1 MAKKASFR
9 DLYGKWSAQEERANA
24 AQNNKLA
31 SAKAILDAVQQDGT
45 ELSDDQY
52 TEALAQI
59 MNTGK
64 LDTSSLSGYAKPATS
79 VVLPTAVDKAMPQM
93 SATTSQSVLDSI
105 RTVPSELA
113 SDLGANFRAAAR
125 EVLAGLVAAPAV
137 IANLATKT
145 PASMAISSLTGVEL
159 PIARNPAV
167 LDNEATRLRD
177 EAKTIRNTERSDR
190 ARVGTEV
197 LADTQ
202 GFTDTAQ
209 AYLTNPT
216 VLADELATQAGQLYA
231 STPGALGGSTG
242 LIVAQGASAA
252 SNQGQQAYEDVIAK
266 GGSKAQADRAR
277 DTASTISLAANI
289 GVPLSVPG
297 GTALER
303 LLVGQATGA
312 ARRSVVGAAA
322 VPLVGEAASEALTEV
337 LDQGGLNFATGEPM
351 SRGLAK
357 AAAAGAVLGGVMG
370 GAPAINDVRN
380 TATEINE
387 RAASTES
394 DILSGAERVRAPVLP
409 AETVTTPA
417 QEDIVSRID
426 NNPNVDRELF
436 NVEQDISSDAA
447 RTSALDEAFSQR
459 EQEDALQKRVEEE
472 AGFRTIA
479 NQTNSSGTMAEG
491 LRQAGVETEVTPQ
504 QVADEMLQANAE
516 RNRQSQLEASRTA
529 MQQEQEAQVRT
540 INDVARTREAFRKQ
554 QEKAQASQDKKAKI
568 ASASQ
573 RTAAIK
579 ELIADNPNA
588 TDADIAR
595 LLPDRVDQM
604 KQAENIKNDEVAKK
618 IQAIRNQIEG
628 QRKKKLGE
636 ADRRRLNSLVKNN
649 PDVSVADLSAR
660 FKSDA
665 GSIQPSP
672 TGSTTSVA
680 PVANVTKLK
689 NSADPLDR
697 IQGMVAERLGMS
709 GTNSAPTADFGSKV
723 KTISRRLAGDTSQ
736 RAAGVEK
743 LINQGKIVIVPNA
756 EAAGREST
764 GRKGE
769 YDVGQGTTYIY
780 TDNLTDGTH
789 AELME
794 AAAHESGHLGQFNE
808 RDQRPEMMK
817 SLLGRGVTKASDIL
831 RKSAASG
838 NTFAQEALSRAAA
851 DTEARR
857 AAGEENPERYENEE
871 LVAYAIGQENAG
883 RAKSLGSASGAIRDA
898 VSGARE
904 QLRKRLGVNLD
915 LNAADVRT
923 AMASILQEAT
933 QTDTAA
939 TSDTDSLGL
948 IYGESAADFN
958 KAKEEGR
965 VYTSTSDGKGKF
977 VISDA
982 DASMKPDA
990 GELLAGTLLSPD
1002 STVTAGQIMDHDILY
1017 RNMPEARNV
1026 EIRVATDMTDRNMG
1040 KYWPGRNL
1048 IEVSPNVANGKSQ
1061 ATLKEVVLHE
1071 MQHWAQEQEGGTG
1084 VFQGVVRTPAERK
1097 TISEF
1102 EKVRDA
1108 NDQAGVNMMQLAGRI
1123 VNEMPGKTN
1132 KAVARNIINSSRTP
1146 SRKALDFARLVDD
1159 SEMKI
1164 QDTEAKEAY
1173 NQFSDTLNQY
1183 RNKVEG
1189 YNKVQ
1194 QELHRRYTSLPT
1206 EAEAFFTQRNADVPQ
1221 SELPTNPEM
1230 EDWEF
1235 GTAEGADVGRMALM
1249 RTARSDL
1256 SGETLGMA
1264 GDNFN
1269 PSTGTTKVEGTV
1281 WQDKNSASNLLKAG
1295 NYLETEL
1302 SDGTKVKLVN
1312 RQDGKE
1318 GVVEVRDANND
1329 EYGLG
1334 YLSYGMQVNGQGNR
1348 QAPRVYVDDINR
1360 RKGVARLMYQT
1371 AQKSGGLIPAID
1383 ARNADRTDDG
1393 AALRQGLFDEGTLGM
1408 AGNTQSTDTAFRN
1421 RNKATTLLVSALRND
1436 KGLGAHIRD
1445 EVELAKAAPVE
1456 FEAQANRAAGQ
1467 YDSGVEKLALDRG
1480 VSPAE
1485 INAEI
1490 RGRLEEISNLDGTAS
1505 EYKAA
1510 FDNIV
1515 KDYGQAGKALSRL
1528 RNLVDDLSA
1537 DFIQTYLDSGKKLT
1551 EKEKDDIKKVAA
1563 NLGRYVHRFYA
1574 SRQGHGLGKKYSQA
1588 VQDAIDKA
1596 KEGKKSLTPKEQE
1609 LYDRYANASKRIL
1622 EGVVIPEDLES
1633 LSGSNID
1640 YLYDTWIG
1648 TDPTLVDR
1656 DGKEAA
1662 LADIRDD
1669 VGMEDM
1675 QAKAD
1680 AAVQSLLWGVEN
1692 TAAAR
1697 FYDRGEKLN
1706 TSIMQKRKS
1715 IPKEIRDLLGEVTDP
1730 AGALV
1735 ATVSKQAEYV
1745 ARTKLML
1752 ALRNMAASEDLQPPG
1767 SSGNAAVRNNNMKEL
1782 TGEAYGPLQGYWAS
1796 PSMVAMIGD
1805 TTEQLQNFTDAMIT
1819 GHQNFDGVW
1828 NTMGRM
1834 AANGWMRAASGAKA
1848 INIVGN
1854 LWRYPLNLA
1863 GSFAMLGVN
1872 GNLNVGSYGKGLKDS
1887 VDIIRYSAKPS
1898 SGLGGADIASKYRV
1912 VDSATVGDL
1921 KNLDVGKI
1929 EQIVREMSGKSPG
1942 TFMRKARELGMAGKE
1957 LYAMM
1962 DVWSKLANFHGEV
1975 DFLRSMYK
1983 SEGLTKTDDEIYRE
1997 ASAVV
2002 NNTNMSYS
2010 RTLPFLKALERGGVT
2025 QYGPYLYE
2033 AHRVVAAN
2041 LYQGL
2046 LEVKRAAD
2054 LNNPAAQAKMAARGL
2069 ARMTGTAGVLAMLG
2083 ALSHFAAGMWGDD
2096 EEDRRALLPEYARVM
2111 DFLPVGKDSEGRPII
2126 YGVSNADP
2134 LGPITDLYRAA
2145 RISDKPTEA
2154 LWKQFK
2160 ENYIAP
2166 ALGGALW
2173 DAAAH
2178 TTGVIP
2184 ATSPRPRKPL
2194 VAQWFPEGW
2203 SSAMS
2208 TVGNEDAWNSVASLI
2223 ETRYM
2228 PGTPRAWSDS
2238 NPIAVGGGSD
2248 DVVYN
2253 TMRGLG
2259 ARALRYDPE
2268 VGTRDA
2274 SFGYDDTIKNLR
2286 RDLAAYVENTTNPSA
2301 EEVTSRLLD
2310 MRKEERKAWEQLAKT
2325 RRGMLSLGMTDAEA
2339 DAALKEAK
2347 VPTEVITQLGNE
2359 EYVSRVINQNSI
2371 SSAAKTQIRKAK
2383 TEADK
2388 EKLQDK
2394 WESSWEILSELQGG
2408 E

>member
-64 LDTSSLSGYAKPATS
+64 LDTSSLSGYAKPAPS

-125 EVLAGLVAAPAV
+125 EGLAGLVAAPAV

-145 PASMAISSLTGVEL
+145 PAAMAISSLTGVEL

-190 ARVGTEV
+190 ARLGTEV

-266 GGSKAQADRAR
+266 GGTKAQADKAR

-289 GVPLSVPG
+289 AVPLSVPG
-297 GTALER
+297 GTALEK
-303 LLVGQATGA
+303 LIVGQATGA

-370 GAPAINDVRN
+370 GAPAINDARN
-380 TATEINE
+380 TATEISQ

-409 AETVTTPA
+409 TETVSSPA

-436 NVEQDISSDAA
+436 NVEQDIASDAA
-447 RTSALDEAFSQR
+447 RTSALYEAFSQR
-459 EQEDALQKRVEEE
+459 EQEDALQKQVEEE
-472 AGFRTIA
+472 AGFRTIS

-491 LRQAGVETEVTPQ
+491 LRQAGVETEVTPD
-504 QVADEMLQANAE
+504 QVANELLQQNAE
-516 RNRQSQLEASRTA
+516 QTKQAQLEADRA
-529 MQQEQEAQVRT
+529 AQQKAQEDSVRA
-540 INDVARTREAFRKQ
+540 INDVSRTRESVRKQ
-554 QEKAQASQDKKAKI
+554 LEREQTSQAKKVKVAT
-568 ASASQ
+568 ASQ

-579 ELIADNPNA
+579 QLITDNPNA
-588 TDADIAR
+588 TDEQIAQMLPSKVQEIQQTKKAPAVKRATAAKPKLEATAD
-595 LLPDRVDQM
+595 
-604 KQAENIKNDEVAKK
+604 VAKLK
-618 IQAIRNQIEG
+618 A
-628 QRKKKLGE
+628 
-636 ADRRRLNSLVKNN
+636 
-649 PDVSVADLSAR
+649 
-660 FKSDA
+660 
-665 GSIQPSP
+665 
-672 TGSTTSVA
+672 ST
-680 PVANVTKLK
+680 
-689 NSADPLDR
+689 DPLDR

-709 GTNSAPTADFGSKV
+709 GTSSAPSADFGSKV

-817 SLLGRGVTKASDIL
+817 ALLGRGVTKASDIL

-838 NTFAQEALSRAAA
+838 NTFASEALSRAQA

-915 LNAADVRT
+915 LSAADVRT
-923 AMASILQEAT
+923 AMASMLQEAT

-948 IYGESAADFN
+948 IYGESAADFE

-965 VYTSTSDGKGKF
+965 VYNSTSDGKGKF
-977 VISDA
+977 VLSDA

-1002 STVTAGQIMDHDILY
+1002 GTVTAGQIMDHDILY

-1026 EIRVATDMTDRNMG
+1026 EIRVATDMTDKNMG

-1048 IEVSPNVANGKSQ
+1048 IEISPNVANGKSQ

-1102 EKVRDA
+1102 EKVREA

-1132 KAVARNIINSSRTP
+1132 KAVARSIINSNRTP

-1264 GDNFN
+1264 G
-1269 PSTGTTKVEGTV
+1269 
-1281 WQDKNSASNLLKAG
+1281 
-1295 NYLETEL
+1295 
-1302 SDGTKVKLVN
+1302 
-1312 RQDGKE
+1312 
-1318 GVVEVRDANND
+1318 
-1329 EYGLG
+1329 
-1334 YLSYGMQVNGQGNR
+1334 
-1348 QAPRVYVDDINR
+1348 
-1360 RKGVARLMYQT
+1360 
-1371 AQKSGGLIPAID
+1371 
-1383 ARNADRTDDG
+1383 NA
-1393 AALRQGLFDEGTLGM
+1393 
-1408 AGNTQSTDTAFRN
+1408 QSTDTAFRN

-1467 YDSGVEKLALDRG
+1467 YDSGVDKLALDRG

-1596 KEGKKSLTPKEQE
+1596 KEGNKSLTPKEQE

-1622 EGVVIPEDLES
+1622 EGVAIPEDLGE
-1633 LSGSNID
+1633 LTGSNID

-1662 LADIRDD
+1662 LAEIRDD

-1692 TAAAR
+1692 TAATR

-1745 ARTKLML
+1745 SRTKLML
-1752 ALRNMAASEDLQPPG
+1752 ALRNMASAQDLQPPG

-1782 TGEAYGPLQGYWAS
+1782 TGEAYGPLQSYWAS

-1848 INIVGN
+1848 VNIVGN

-1983 SEGLTKTDDEIYRE
+1983 SEGVTKTDDEIYRE

-2069 ARMTGTAGVLAMLG
+2069 ARMTGTAGVLVMLG

-2203 SSAMS
+2203 SSTMG

-2286 RDLAAYVENTTNPSA
+2286 RDLVAYVENTTNPST

-2347 VPTEVITQLGNE
+2347 VPTEVVTQLGNE

>member
-1 MAKKASFR
+1 VAKKASFR

-24 AQNNKLA
+24 AQNNKLD

-45 ELSDDQY
+45 ELSDEQY

-64 LDTSSLSGYAKPATS
+64 LDTASLSGYGKPSPS
-79 VVLPTAVDKAMPQM
+79 VVLPTASDKAMPQM

-105 RTVPSELA
+105 RTAPAELA

-125 EVLAGLVAAPAV
+125 EGLAGLVAAPSV

-145 PASMAISSLTGVEL
+145 PAAMAISSLTGVEL

-167 LDNEATRLRD
+167 LDNEAARLRG

-202 GFTDTAQ
+202 GFVDTAQ

-303 LLVGQATGA
+303 LIVGQATGA

-370 GAPAINDVRN
+370 GAPAINDARN
-380 TATEINE
+380 TAAEITE
-387 RAASTES
+387 RAATTES

-409 AETVTTPA
+409 TETATT
-417 QEDIVSRID
+417 QEDLVSRID

-436 NVEQDISSDAA
+436 NVEQDISSDTE
-447 RTSALDEAFSQR
+447 RTRALDEAFSQR
-459 EQEDALQKRVEEE
+459 EEEDALQKQVEEE

-491 LRQAGVETEVTPQ
+491 LRQAGVSTEVTPD
-504 QVADEMLQANAE
+504 QVANELLQQNAE
-516 RNRQSQLEASRTA
+516 QQRQAQLESDRAA
-529 MQQEQEAQVRT
+529 QQKAQEDSVRI
-540 INDVARTREAFRKQ
+540 INDVSRTRESVRKQ
-554 QEKAQASQDKKAKI
+554 LEKEQTSQERKVKVAT
-568 ASASQ
+568 ASQ

-579 ELIADNPNA
+579 QLITDNPNA
-588 TDADIAR
+588 TDEQIAQMLPSKVQEIQASKKAPAVKRGSVSKPKVEASAD
-595 LLPDRVDQM
+595 
-604 KQAENIKNDEVAKK
+604 VAK
-618 IQAIRNQIEG
+618 
-628 QRKKKLGE
+628 
-636 ADRRRLNSLVKNN
+636 
-649 PDVSVADLSAR
+649 
-660 FKSDA
+660 
-665 GSIQPSP
+665 
-672 TGSTTSVA
+672 
-680 PVANVTKLK
+680 LK
-689 NSADPLDR
+689 ASSDPLDR
-697 IQGMVAERLGMS
+697 IQGMVAERLGMA
-709 GTNSAPTADFGSKV
+709 GTNAASSEDFGSKV

-756 EAAGREST
+756 EAAGREATS
-764 GRKGE
+764 RKGE

-817 SLLGRGVTKASDIL
+817 ALLGRGVTKASDIL

-838 NTFAQEALSRAAA
+838 NTFAREALSRARA

-857 AAGEENPERYENEE
+857 SSGEENPERYENEE

-923 AMASILQEAT
+923 AMASMLQEAT
-933 QTDTAA
+933 QTDSAA
-939 TSDTDSLGL
+939 TSSADNLGL
-948 IYGESAADFN
+948 IYGESAADFD

-977 VISDA
+977 VLSDA
-982 DASMKPDA
+982 DAAMKPDA
-990 GELLAGTLLSPD
+990 GALLNGTLLSPD
-1002 STVTAGQIMDHDILY
+1002 STVTAGQIMDHDVLY

-1132 KAVARNIINSSRTP
+1132 KAIARSIINSNRTP

-1173 NQFSDTLNQY
+1173 NQFSDTVNQF
-1183 RNKVEG
+1183 RDKVEG

-1256 SGETLGMA
+1256 SGETLGMS
-1264 GDNFN
+1264 GSFD
-1269 PSTGTTKVEGTV
+1269 PSTGTTKVEGSV
-1281 WQDKNSASNLLKAG
+1281 WDRNNLADELLKNG
-1295 NYLETEL
+1295 NYLETQL
-1302 SDGTKVKLVN
+1302 PDGTKVKVIN
-1312 RQDGKE
+1312 RQDATE
-1318 GVVEVRDANND
+1318 GVVEVRDADND
-1329 EYGLG
+1329 SYGLG
-1334 YLSYGMQVNGQGNR
+1334 YLNYGMGINGNGDR
-1348 QAPRVYVDDINR
+1348 QAPKVYVDEANR

-1371 AQKSGGLIPAID
+1371 ASNSNGLIPTLD
-1383 ARNADRTDDG
+1383 ARNADRTEEG
-1393 AALRQGLFDEGTLGM
+1393 AALRAGLASEGTLGM
-1408 AGNTQSTDTAFRN
+1408 AGNARNADAAFRN
-1421 RNKATTLLVSALRND
+1421 KNKATTFLVSAIRND
-1436 KGLGAHIRD
+1436 KGLGSHIRD

-1467 YDSGVEKLALDRG
+1467 YDSGVEKLAASRG
-1480 VSPAE
+1480 VAPSE
-1485 INAEI
+1485 VNAEI
-1490 RGRLEEISNLDGTAS
+1490 RNRLEEISNLDGTAS

-1574 SRQGHGLGKKYSQA
+1574 SRQGHGLGKRYSQA

-1596 KEGKKSLTPKEQE
+1596 TEGKKSLTPKEQE

-1622 EGVVIPEDLES
+1622 EGVAIPEDLGE
-1633 LSGSNID
+1633 LTGSNID

-1662 LADIRDD
+1662 LAEIRDE

-1692 TAAAR
+1692 TAASR

-1745 ARTKLML
+1745 SRTKLML
-1752 ALRNMAASEDLQPPG
+1752 ALRNMTSAQDLQPPG

-1848 INIVGN
+1848 VNIVGN

-1872 GNLNVGSYGKGLKDS
+1872 GNLNVGSYAKGLKDS

-2388 EKLQDK
+2388 ERLQDK